1 MANQRA
7 LWQSFGLRPEEMT
20 VVDYMDK
27 ITMLQAEEEA
37 ERAKKRN
44 S

>member
-7 LWQSFGLRPEEMT
+7 LWQSFGLRPDDMT
-20 VVDYMDK
+20 VVDYVEK
-27 ITMLQAEEEA
+27 LVMLQAEADA
-37 ERAKKRN
+37 ERAKRK

>member
-7 LWQSFGLRPEEMT
+7 LWQSFGLRPDDMT
-20 VVDYMDK
+20 VVDYVEK
-27 ITMLQAEEEA
+27 LAMLQAEADA
-37 ERAKKRN
+37 ERAKRK

>member
-7 LWQSFGLRPEEMT
+7 IWQSFGLRPEEMT
-20 VVDYMDK
+20 VVDYMNK
-27 ITMLQAEEEA
+27 ITMLQAEA
-37 ERAKKRN
+37 EHAKKK

>member
-7 LWQSFGLRPEEMT
+7 LWQSFGLRSEEMT
-20 VVDYMDK
+20 VVEYMDK
-27 ITMLQAEEEA
+27 ITMLQAEADA
-37 ERAKKRN
+37 EQSKRK

>member
-7 LWQSFGLRPEEMT
+7 LWQSFGLHPEEMT

-27 ITMLQAEEEA
+27 ITMLQAESEH
-37 ERAKKRN
+37 AKKK